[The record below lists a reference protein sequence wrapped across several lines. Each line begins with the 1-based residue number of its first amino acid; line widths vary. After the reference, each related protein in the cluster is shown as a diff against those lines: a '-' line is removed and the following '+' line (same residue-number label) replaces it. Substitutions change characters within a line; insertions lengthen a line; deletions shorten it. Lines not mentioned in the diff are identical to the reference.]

1 MRDFTNWR
9 RYGGCRESSV
19 SEAKNAPPGRG
30 GGLASGAEKHREGRA
45 ETPLASVARRSSAAP
60 WGRGRDG
67 DRGRL
72 LLEACL
78 RSRV

>member
-1 MRDFTNWR
+1 M
-9 RYGGCRESSV
+9 
-19 SEAKNAPPGRG
+19 EAAERARCQRPRTPLQEGG

>member
-1 MRDFTNWR
+1 M
-9 RYGGCRESSV
+9 
-19 SEAKNAPPGRG
+19 
-30 GGLASGAEKHREGRA
+30 ASGAEKHREGRA